1 MQNESFSPKFVAYTR
16 KICKFIFFLD
26 VMKEFFF
33 SQLNDFF
40 PFRKL
45 FKLLLSLSFGIQ
57 FVIISYNHLSGYRH
71 LDSIVAFLSHLLIGS
86 VVNLLAAFI
95 VSIPDLLII
104 RYMDS
109 MFQWKTRL
117 LTRIGIQLCLT
128 LVVAVSGST
137 LITLFVNWISAYP
150 EGLKSVL
157 ITNALIFSVIN
168 ILMMVV
174 LEAWHFFIESDKAK
188 LKSEILEREL
198 SQVRFEVLKS
208 QLNPHFMFN
217 SLNVLSGLIDKDV
230 AKAQLFI
237 DEFAHIYRYVL
248 ETIEKS
254 VVTLNEEL
262 DFVRSYIFLQQIRY
276 GEALTLTVKIPS
288 HLLSMLLPPLSLQLV
303 LENAV
308 KHNIVNP
315 SLPLHIEISH
325 DNEWLTVKNNIQLKI
340 TSNVSTGLGQKNL
353 EKRYAMICDDKPRFE
368 VESNY
373 YIVRLPLIQ
382 NDYDERTDS

>member
-1 MQNESFSPKFVAYTR
+1 MKITFFKQINE
-16 KICKFIFFLD
+16 
-26 VMKEFFF
+26 
-33 SQLNDFF
+33 FF
-40 PFRKL
+40 PFRNVL
-45 FKLLLSLSFGIQ
+45 KLLLALSFGIQ
-57 FVIISYNHLSGYRH
+57 FIIISYNHLSGYYPIYGIA
-71 LDSIVAFLSHLLIGS
+71 SFIWHLLIGTAIMLTAS
-86 VVNLLAAFI
+86 FVI
-95 VSIPDLLII
+95 SIPDLLII
-104 RYMDS
+104 RYLNRS
-109 MFQWKTRL
+109 FPWNKRVL
-117 LTRIGIQLCLT
+117 ARILIQLCLT
-128 LVVAVSGST
+128 VLLAVFVSILVTV
-137 LITLFVNWISAYP
+137 FVNWISAYQKGFMP
-150 EGLKSVL
+150 VL
-157 ITNALIFSVIN
+157 ITNALISSVVN

-174 LEAWHFFIESDKAK
+174 LEAWHFFAESNTERVKAETLQK
-188 LKSEILEREL
+188 EL

-230 AKAQLFI
+230 EKAQLFI

-254 VVTLNEEL
+254 VVSLNEEL

-276 GEALTLTVKIPS
+276 GEALSLTVKIPS
-288 HLLSMLLPPLSLQLV
+288 HLLGMLLPPLSLQLV

-315 SLPLHIEISH
+315 SLPLRIEISH
-325 DNEWLTVKNNIQLKI
+325 DSEWLTVKNNIQLKI

-353 EKRYAMICDDKPRFE
+353 EKRCAMICDEIPQFQ

-373 YIVRLPLIQ
+373 YIVRLPLIK